1 MSGELAA
8 RALEAQFESIRRSE
22 FTRLRKKVS
31 TLSPEHVA
39 EVDAITAHVVHALVR
54 CPAEALA
61 RDAVPSLIEKA
72 LELFHVPQPAVD

>member
-22 FTRLRKKVS
+22 FSRLQKKVS
-31 TLSPEHVA
+31 ALSPEHVA
-39 EVDAITAHVVHALVR
+39 EVDAITAHVVHALLR

-61 RDAVPSLIEKA
+61 RDAGPSLVKAA
-72 LELFHVPQPAVD
+72 LELFHVPQPSAD